1 MTELVIKYNGTPIDD
16 VKMWDSNDY
25 TDGKGDAVFFVENEG
40 NINLATW
47 KARRFGEKIECFKS
61 DGTTLRWSGRV
72 ISVGSGHPLMITCL
86 GILDDMERDIMSEL
100 EGKMI
105 VDSFIVPNDP
115 PGSANNWTPT
125 NVNLRVV
132 NDDDDQSYPG
142 LGVGQYNKDGK
153 PRYAIVSDNTAKE
166 TTATLLSESSV
177 ITNGAAFG
185 GTTHTNTQVHDGMD
199 FGIEVTSIENDAFH
213 VILKLDVQNDNI
225 STTSEITKIGLKI
238 VGTYSV
244 DIGNPADH
252 PPNVRM
258 EIGWSKNQTTFAP
271 STWNK
276 FWTARNDIT
285 PTDHDILVDWELPI
299 TDISAWFDN
308 AGGEFTKGAIIF
320 SVSQNTYPDAA
331 AAGGIIW
338 NIDFV
343 EVKVY
348 YSTATF
354 EVQNRKIEH
363 TLPGGE
369 GLYDILRLFNDAG
382 SAAYNLNGKGIN
394 SLDRV
399 DIGIGVL
406 EALNRCNTRG
416 FELEVN
422 KNVDPN
428 VGTTQNYVGVGNY
441 VGFAQI
447 SRQQGYIYFIDRQKN
462 IDILKTLLPADI
474 DYNYFLI
481 GDTVATENNEVIT
494 LTSATGFTEDALA
507 GLELVVTAGDQSGN
521 SYTIASNTA
530 GGNITLTEDP
540 PDNILGDTVDIRW
553 PRVTYS
559 KDNDPPEWW
568 SNIDYEDDLYG
579 YVVVQYYQGALT
591 GKIGDGT
598 PDRTILEDAEWILT
612 KTEAI
617 RYGGVRATFHAS
629 DRISINLKWGKM
641 PSNFPYVGVKF
652 SFTDLLWN
660 GTSLDNN
667 SFTDRICR
675 RVNITWEGGL
685 AQAKISAWLG
695 LGQTPAEEKLA
706 RWEANVDRNQRILKA
721 LQGTAQYNPIS
732 RHNQL
737 LGIGSGDHHTP
748 TVGSDLAHDDIT
760 LPQGNAEEQHM
771 TAAQITAL
779 HATYTNA
786 QALAIV
792 NATGLALANTKVIT
806 SQDADLTFTFGRAQ
820 IDSRFSD
827 MMTISHRDMSAQDN
841 YAFGQTSS
849 GSTYINAPTGQ
860 LIHLHINDIMKM
872 SLSTGSLSMA
882 VPIAMG
888 ANKITGLANGTV
900 ATNAMA
906 FGQKY
911 TSADVIAALTAL
923 GFTVAD
929 TGGEFKIT
937 HKDKNSANNVTV
949 FHDGTTYLWNNNT
962 APSWFAWEINSGRKA
977 DINIL
982 GLRLGGTGARISVF
996 DTSTLVAS
1004 DTKVPT
1010 NTTVKEYV
1018 DNRADNKAYPHQIF
1032 PGGGAVSWF
1041 ITGTVYQ
1048 NGGVFHPTST
1058 VGAVSAW
1065 MIKIPDG
1072 ATGTF
1077 NLKVHHWSTTSSTYS
1092 GTWTVSAFSP
1102 TENRTSDNIL
1112 NASNAYDLTSPAS
1125 RVFAVK
1131 TIPMSGVAGGDVVN
1145 IEFKSDA
1152 SNGGNCIIH
1161 ALHIEWT

>member
-1 MTELVIKYNGTPIDD
+1 MTVPVTVKYGGVTVKTSGGNYTSALKYAGSAKFFIKNQRGENFDTWLTRRHQSLIEIFRTSTGELK
-16 VKMWDSNDY
+16 
-25 TDGKGDAVFFVENEG
+25 
-40 NINLATW
+40 
-47 KARRFGEKIECFKS
+47 
-61 DGTTLRWSGRV
+61 WSGYVETV
-72 ISVGSGHPLMITCL
+72 IDTDPMEVGCL
-86 GILDDMERDIMSEL
+86 GILSKLGWDVLTEDG
-100 EGKMI
+100 GKMI
-105 VDSFIVPNDP
+105 IDSLLIKQAPTTDIQVIVDTEDEDKDP
-115 PGSANNWTPT
+115 GFTDNQWGSINNQP
-125 NVNLRVV
+125 
-132 NDDDDQSYPG
+132 D
-142 LGVGQYNKDGK
+142 
-153 PRYAIVSDNTAKE
+153 RYAIISDE
-166 TTATLLSESSV
+166 TRSEASNSYDPLRTV
-177 ITNGAAFG
+177 VAA
-185 GTTHTNTQVHDGMD
+185 GTTISGDETDLTDIDQVYWHVDTHDDQFTQCE
-199 FGIEVTSIENDAFH
+199 IEFQLGNQGSPIADTEQ
-213 VILKLDVQNDNI
+213 L
-225 STTSEITKIGLKI
+225 TKIKI
-238 VGTYSV
+238 ILAGKITAQQGVFY
-244 DIGNPADH
+244 P
-252 PPNVRM
+252 
-258 EIGWSKNQTTFAP
+258 P
-271 STWNK
+271 STWRVYWAKSGGVEAEGLMPN
-276 FWTARNDIT
+276 WTIT
-285 PTDHDILVDWELPI
+285 TPI
-299 TDISAWFDN
+299 GGSAGTPFYFEEEIEIEEGDSDKWFT
-308 AGGEFTKGAIIF
+308 AGGVNWEDGSIFIVKPDEDLTGVFDRDIFFDKAEITVSHSSANFETVNRLIRDVDVDVGFDIIQ
-320 SVSQNTYPDAA
+320 VN
-331 AAGGIIW
+331 
-338 NIDFV
+338 
-343 EVKVY
+343 
-348 YSTATF
+348 
-354 EVQNRKIEH
+354 
-363 TLPGGE
+363 
-369 GLYDILRLFNDAG
+369 NDAEN
-382 SAAYNLNGKGIN
+382 ADYNLTGKGITTN
-394 SLDRV
+394 DGIKIS
-399 DIGIGVL
+399 IGVV
-406 EALNRCNTRG
+406 EALNKINNTG
-416 FELEVN
+416 IAFEIN
-422 KNVDPN
+422 GGTDPK
-428 VGTTQNYVGVGNY
+428 VGTTQNYIGVYNVVAFQQIVSQMVYTYFPFYHLDGSGNNL
-441 VGFAQI
+441 VDFKI
-447 SRQQGYIYFIDRQKN
+447 LSVS
-462 IDILKTLLPADI
+462 DIA
-474 DYNYFLI
+474 
-481 GDTVATENNEVIT
+481 A
-494 LTSATGFTEDALA
+494 A
-507 GLELVVTAGDQSGN
+507 VVTYD
-521 SYTIASNTA
+521 
-530 GGNITLTEDP
+530 
-540 PDNILGDTVDIRW
+540 
-553 PRVTYS
+553 
-559 KDNDPPEWW
+559 KDNDPPTWALPKSAEP
-568 SNIDYEDDLYG
+568 NEYG
-579 YVVVQYYQGALT
+579 FITVKYLNGAMT
-591 GKIGDGT
+591 GKIATGSSD
-598 PDRTILEDAEWILT
+598 PRTLLVDAPFILT
-612 KTEAI
+612 RAEAEE
-617 RYGGVRATFHAS
+617 YGAAKAAYHALQHLNIPLVWNNYPTN
-629 DRISINLKWGKM
+629 D
-641 PSNFPYVGVKF
+641 PQVGVKYDY
-652 SFTDLLWN
+652 TGLKWN
-660 GTSLDNN
+660 GSALVNDVH
-667 SFTDRICR
+667 TDEICR
-675 RVNITWEGGL
+675 RISVSWRAGITL
-685 AQAKISAWLG
+685 PTVKAWLG
-695 LGQTPAEEKLA
+695 GGETDPAEKLA
-706 RWEANVDRNQRILKA
+706 MWEAEIERRQRVVAGL
-721 LQGTAQYNPIS
+721 LGTTFYGS
-732 RHNQL
+732 VTRYSQL
-737 LGIGSGDHHTP
+737 LGKPDHDALPSPNGNANEQHLTAAQVAALHATYTNANAVTAMGAKADGNP
-748 TVGSDLAHDDIT
+748 LHHDFPDGTELNHDALAN
-760 LPQGNAEEQHM
+760 PNGNAEEQHM